1 MKQMAWLTG
10 VLIFVVGMTL
20 LVRGANLLSA
30 GVHSGEASWR
40 FWTAEFWL
48 ARPGY
53 PAMGLGENGRWMIR
67 LGGGFAAMVIG
78 WRLVRIAGRID

>member
-10 VLIFVVGMTL
+10 VLIFVVGMGL
-20 LVRGANLLSA
+20 LVRGYNLFSA
-30 GVHSGEASWR
+30 DVRSGEASWR
-40 FWTAEFWL
+40 IWTPEFWL

-53 PAMGLGENGRWMIR
+53 PAMGLGNNGRWVIR
-67 LGGGFAAMVIG
+67 IGGGVAALVAG